1 MPGGRLVG
9 ERVEAAPVDGQTAGI
24 ELVEARGAVEQRRL
38 PRAGRSHHGHELALR
53 NRQIETVEG
62 HDLLSS
68 GPVDL
73 SYPFGDENRWR
84 LVVAHASSLREAGRG
99 AIGDWRNP
107 TCGLLRIPQ
116 ERRTPC

>member
-1 MPGGRLVG
+1 MDA
-9 ERVEAAPVDGQTAGI
+9 EPVDEHTPGI
-24 ELVEARGAVEQRRL
+24 DLVEAREAVEQRRL

-73 SYPFGDENRWR
+73 SYPFGDENR
-84 LVVAHASSLREAGRG
+84 
-99 AIGDWRNP
+99 
-107 TCGLLRIPQ
+107 
-116 ERRTPC
+116 